1 MKLNECELKMAL
13 TPEERNELVGYLE
26 DSVAN
31 SPRLDAMIRGA
42 ELRVGRQYFGK
53 AYVYA
58 LSLMVMHKATLLDM
72 AKEGVAGP
80 VTSKREGDLSVGYST
95 GGSSGGN
102 NDLSNTVFG
111 QECLELLEQY
121 SPRPGVTGGACCG
134 MGLGCGDPVQSF
146 L

>member
-1 MKLNECELKMAL
+1 MAL
-13 TPEERNELVGYLE
+13 TPEERTELLSYLE
-26 DSVAN
+26 DAVAN
-31 SPRLDAMIRGA
+31 SPRLEALIKGA

-80 VTSKREGDLSVGYST
+80 VTSKREGDLSVGYSS
-95 GGSSGGN
+95 GGSSGEN

-111 QECLELLEQY
+111 QEYLELLEQY

-134 MGLGCGDPVQSF
+134 MGLGCGDIVQSF

>member
-1 MKLNECELKMAL
+1 MAL
-13 TPEERNELVGYLE
+13 TPEERTELVGYLE
-26 DSVAN
+26 DEVAN
-31 SPRLDAMIRGA
+31 SPRLEALIKGA

-80 VTSKREGDLSVGYST
+80 VTSKREGDLSVGYSS
-95 GGSSGGN
+95 GGSSGEN
-102 NDLSNTVFG
+102 NDLANTVFG
-111 QECLELLEQY
+111 QEYLELLEQY
-121 SPRPGVTGGACCG
+121 SPRPGVTGGACCN
-134 MGLGCGDPVQSF
+134 MGLGCGDIVQSF

>member
-1 MKLNECELKMAL
+1 MAL

-31 SPRLDAMIRGA
+31 SPRLEAMIRGA

-72 AKEGVAGP
+72 ASEGVAGP
-80 VTSKREGDLSVGYST
+80 VTSKREGDLSVGYGA
-95 GGSSGGN
+95 GGSSGN

-111 QECLELLEQY
+111 QEYLELLEQY
-121 SPRPGVTGGACCG
+121 SPRPGVTGAVCCG
-134 MGLGCGDPVQSF
+134 GLDGGDVIQSF

>member
-1 MKLNECELKMAL
+1 MAL
-13 TPEERNELVGYLE
+13 TPEERNELNTYLE
-26 DSVAN
+26 SKVAED
-31 SPRLDAMIRGA
+31 PRIEAWIRGA

-72 AKEGVAGP
+72 AKDGVAGP
-80 VTSKREGDLSVGYST
+80 VTSKREGDLSVGYSS
-95 GGSSGGN
+95 GGSSGEN
-102 NDLSNTVFG
+102 NDLANTVFG
-111 QECLELLEQY
+111 QEYLELLEQY

-134 MGLGCGDPVQSF
+134 MGLGCGDIVQSF

>member
-1 MKLNECELKMAL
+1 MAL
-13 TPEERNELVGYLE
+13 TPEERTELLSYLE
-26 DSVAN
+26 DAVAN
-31 SPRLDAMIRGA
+31 SPRLEALIKGA

-72 AKEGVAGP
+72 AKDGVAGP
-80 VTSKREGDLSVGYST
+80 VTSKREGDLSVGYSS
-95 GGSSGGN
+95 GGSSGEN
-102 NDLSNTVFG
+102 NDLANTVFG
-111 QECLELLEQY
+111 QEYLELLEQY

-134 MGLGCGDPVQSF
+134 MGLGCGDIVQSF

>member
-1 MKLNECELKMAL
+1 MAL
-13 TPEERNELVGYLE
+13 TPEERTELVSYLDE
-26 DSVAN
+26 SVAQ
-31 SPRLDAMIRGA
+31 SQRLEAIIKGA

-80 VTSKREGDLSVGYST
+80 VTSKREGDLSVGFGT
-95 GGSSGGN
+95 GGSSGN

-111 QECLELLEQY
+111 QEYLELLEQY
-121 SPRPGVTGGACCG
+121 SPRPGVTGAVCCG
-134 MGLGCGDPVQSF
+134 GLDGGDVVQSF
-146 L
+146 V